1 MQRFDTIIKAV
12 TVSVQ
17 LVDVKADNGDVYHFV
32 RLSPGSWEYLGSTEA
47 GDTLSRPPSEQELEK
62 LYIAYIR

>member
-1 MQRFDTIIKAV
+1 MHKFNTIIKAV
-12 TVSVQ
+12 TISVQ
-17 LVDVKADNGDVYHFV
+17 LVDVKTDNGDVYHFV
-32 RLSPGSWEYLGSTEA
+32 RMSPESWVYLDCTEA